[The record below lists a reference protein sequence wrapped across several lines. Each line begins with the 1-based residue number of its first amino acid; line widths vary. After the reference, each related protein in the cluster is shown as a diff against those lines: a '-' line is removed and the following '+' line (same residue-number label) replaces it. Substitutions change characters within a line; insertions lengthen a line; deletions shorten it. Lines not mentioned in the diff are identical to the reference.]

1 MANDDKRINAESRF
15 ARTQKRADDA
25 SQAMKDAQAE
35 VKRVEDNTQ
44 RLRALRLAKE
54 AADRAEAAANPP
66 PARSKAKAKPKPKV
80 KAAKS
85 IPVEDLNAEDDV

>member
-1 MANDDKRINAESRF
+1 MASNEKRINAESRF
-15 ARTQKRADDA
+15 ARTQKRAEDA

-35 VKRVEDNTQ
+35 GRRVEDNTA
-44 RLRALRLAKE
+44 RLKALRLAKE

-66 PARSKAKAKPKPKV
+66 AAKGKRKPKAKAT
-80 KAAKS
+80 AKS

>member
-1 MANDDKRINAESRF
+1 MATDDKRINAESRF

-54 AADRAEAAANPP
+54 AADRAAAAANPP
-66 PARSKAKAKPKPKV
+66 PAKSKAKAKSR
-80 KAAKS
+80 ATAKS
-85 IPVEDLNAEDDV
+85 IPVEDLNAEDDA

>member
-1 MANDDKRINAESRF
+1 MANDEKRINAESRF
-15 ARTQKRADDA
+15 ARTQKRAEDA

-35 VKRVEDNTQ
+35 LRRVEDNTQ

-66 PARSKAKAKPKPKV
+66 SKTKRKPKAKAT
-80 KAAKS
+80 AKS

>member
-1 MANDDKRINAESRF
+1 MASNEKRINAESRF
-15 ARTQKRADDA
+15 ARTQKRAEDA

-35 VKRVEDNTQ
+35 VRRVEDNTQ
-44 RLRALRLAKE
+44 RLKALRLAKE

-66 PARSKAKAKPKPKV
+66 PAKGKRKPKAKAT
-80 KAAKS
+80 AKS